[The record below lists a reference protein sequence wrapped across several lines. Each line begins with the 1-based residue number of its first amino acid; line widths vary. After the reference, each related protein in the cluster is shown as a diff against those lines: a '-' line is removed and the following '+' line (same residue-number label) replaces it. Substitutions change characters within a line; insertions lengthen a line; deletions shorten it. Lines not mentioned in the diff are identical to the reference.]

1 MKRRDHVKHR
11 IRPDIFVMEHHDILI
26 GKQRCYIDTLNIEK
40 MKARLKVIV
49 FSVNHYLLFI
59 KEQLQKSKS
68 KPMEEKWSKRVK
80 QGKTRNDTYQKPP
93 NEKLHATL

>member
-1 MKRRDHVKHR
+1 MGENGTRTAGTVEAWNLILKRSDHVKHR

-49 FSVNHYLLFI
+49 FSVSHY
-59 KEQLQKSKS
+59 
-68 KPMEEKWSKRVK
+68 
-80 QGKTRNDTYQKPP
+80 
-93 NEKLHATL
+93 